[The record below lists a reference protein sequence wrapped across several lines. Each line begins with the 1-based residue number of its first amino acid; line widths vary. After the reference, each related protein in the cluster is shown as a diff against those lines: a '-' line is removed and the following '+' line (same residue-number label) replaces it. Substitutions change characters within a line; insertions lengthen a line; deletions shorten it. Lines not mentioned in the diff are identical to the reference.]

1 MTAHQKYEA
10 EERFRAINEAY
21 QLLMKSV
28 AAGGAEESGFTNAQ
42 ADANYEDFRVRQQQ
56 RREKEKREAE
66 EREAKERKRERER

>member
-21 QLLMKSV
+21 QLLIKSV
-28 AAGGAEESGFTNAQ
+28 AAGGEESGFTNSQ
-42 ADANYEDFRVRQQQ
+42 ADTNYDDFRVRQQQ

-66 EREAKERKRERER
+66 EREIN

>member
-21 QLLMKSV
+21 QLLIKSAT
-28 AAGGAEESGFTNAQ
+28 AAADESGGFTNAQ

-56 RREKEKREAE
+56 RREKERREAE
-66 EREAKERKRERER
+66 EREAKER

>member
-21 QLLMKSV
+21 QLLIKSAT
-28 AAGGAEESGFTNAQ
+28 AAAADESGGYTNAQ

-56 RREKEKREAE
+56 RREKERREAE
-66 EREAKERKRERER
+66 DREAKER

>member
-21 QLLMKSV
+21 QLLIKSV
-28 AAGGAEESGFTNAQ
+28 AAGGEESGFTNSQ
-42 ADANYEDFRVRQQQ
+42 ADANYDDFRVRQQQ

-66 EREAKERKRERER
+66 EKEGKERKRERER